1 MAENELMDLLYD
13 LFRKM
18 KEDSTNAYSPNLF
31 KEVIKNNVP
40 VWTAIEAT
48 PSVAFYPDSSDYTQ
62 DRYKNWADTEI
73 AIYIYHRHTT
83 SGLSLEDILTP
94 IITRIRGVV
103 KSLPSLNGK
112 IIEAEIVST
121 RRDGGT
127 IHPYTLAELI
137 LVVKSIESNADLG
150 ANSGCQM

>member
-1 MAENELMDLLYD
+1 MAENELMDLLFD
-13 LFRKM
+13 LFRQM
-18 KEDSTNAYSPNLF
+18 KEDPSNEYSPNLF
-31 KEVIKNNVP
+31 KEIIKNNVP

-48 PSVAFYPDSSDYTQ
+48 PSVAFYPDASDYKQ
-62 DRYKNWADTEI
+62 DRYKNFANTEV

-94 IITRIRGVV
+94 IITRIRGMV
-103 KSLPSLNGK
+103 KNLPSLNGK

-137 LVVKSIESNADLG
+137 LVVKSVESNSDLG
-150 ANSGCQM
+150 YGSC